1 MVEVSRLRELRKI
14 TQLNYNEI
22 VSREIVEEQ
31 I

>member
-1 MVEVSRLRELRKI
+1 MVEVSRLRELCKI